1 MLTDLFQ
8 RHQEIIAS
16 WAVSHF
22 DREGPDL
29 RLKAR
34 VLFTDGS
41 QLHIRQV
48 VIDGAILKY
57 AYQWQTREGILI
69 ARWDNAEH
77 WPDIVTFPHHK
88 HVHDDG
94 GTRVLP
100 SQGADLSLVMEEI
113 ATLFDVRPKSQ
124 PTQA

>member
-8 RHQEIIAS
+8 RYEEIIAS
-16 WAVSHF
+16 WSVSHF

-34 VLFTDGS
+34 VVFTDGS
-41 QLHIRQV
+41 ELHIRQI
-48 VIDGAILKY
+48 VIDGAMMKY
-57 AYQWQTREGILI
+57 AYHWQTSAGILI

-88 HVHDDG
+88 HVRGDDG
-94 GTRVLP
+94 TSVQP
-100 SQGADLSLVMEEI
+100 SQGAELSLVMEEI
-113 ATLFDVRPKSQ
+113 AARFHSRSQ
-124 PTQA
+124 S